1 MNPWGVEPQSK
12 EPESFILSIE
22 LRVQGVRFREMRVQN
37 YGIFCNF
44 ATPQGILGELS
55 PSCLWISLVTT
66 LIIDATMNVRI
77 EQSWNRVLSGE
88 WEAPY
93 FKQLTDFVR
102 QEYATRQV
110 FPPGRQ
116 IFAAFDAAPFDMV
129 KVVILGQD
137 PYHGAGQANGLCFSV
152 NDGVPFPPSLMN
164 IFKEVHDD
172 VGAPIP
178 ASGDL
183 SRWARQGVLLL
194 NATLTVQAHQ
204 PLSHQ
209 GRGWEVFTD
218 HVIARLANDREHL
231 VFMLWGAY
239 AKRKGAFIDRSRHL
253 VLTAAHPS
261 PLSANRGGFFG
272 THHFSRANDYLVQHG
287 LTPIQW

>member
-1 MNPWGVEPQSK
+1 
-12 EPESFILSIE
+12 
-22 LRVQGVRFREMRVQN
+22 
-37 YGIFCNF
+37 
-44 ATPQGILGELS
+44 
-55 PSCLWISLVTT
+55 
-66 LIIDATMNVRI
+66 MNVRI
-77 EQSWNRVLSGE
+77 EPSWNRVLASE

-102 QEYATRQV
+102 QQYRTTQV
-110 FPPGRQ
+110 FPPGKQ
-116 IFAAFDAAPFDMV
+116 IFAAFDAAPFDQV

-137 PYHGAGQANGLCFSV
+137 PYHGIGQANGLCFSV
-152 NDGVPFPPSLMN
+152 NDGIPMPPSLVN

-172 VGAPIP
+172 VGSPIP

-218 HVIARLANDREHL
+218 HVITHLANEREHL

-239 AKRKGAFIDRSRHL
+239 AKRKGEFIDRTRHL

-287 LTPIQW
+287 FSPIQW